1 MMTNKDIEKTI
12 EEMQFEE
19 LERLS
24 KDDDLIVDLEQLITA
39 GTKAKIPITF
49 IYPNT
54 DKKVGAVIRPLNS
67 NEWNNCMRKMVK
79 FQTSFQLEVVKV
91 GLLNMKEEPIPAKLI
106 EQMPQGAINEI
117 YNKIAEASGV
127 HESTEDMIEAGKKL
141 MGF

>member
-1 MMTNKDIEKTI
+1 MENEDIIEKKLEEI
-12 EEMQFEE
+12 EKLSQDEE
-19 LERLS
+19 LF
-24 KDDDLIVDLEQLITA
+24 DLEQLITA
-39 GTKAKIPITF
+39 GKDVKIPITF

-54 DKKVGAVIRPLNS
+54 DKKVGAFIRPLSS

-79 FQTSFQLEVVKV
+79 FKTSFQLEIVKV

-106 EQMPQGAINEI
+106 EVMPQGVINEI

-127 HESTEDMIEAGKKL
+127 HESTEDMIEASKKL